1 MQMAPHIEALQSD
14 LAEIAALGDEATAQ
28 AAQRLSVAL
37 RSSVGL
43 RLLDALTEAALELSA
58 QIPSGH
64 VEVRLA
70 GQDPALVFVAEQ
82 QAEPP
87 AVTDDDQSA
96 RITLRL
102 PESLKSKIDAT
113 AAREGVSVNTWLVRA
128 VANAMEPQPRTS
140 SDTRRGRWSGGS
152 QYTGWA
158 R

>member
-28 AAQRLSVAL
+28 AAQRLSLAL

-43 RLLDALTEAALELSA
+43 RMLDALTEAALELSA
-58 QIPSGH
+58 QIPTGH

-70 GQDPALVFVAEQ
+70 GQDPTLVFVAEQ
-82 QAEPP
+82 EAEPP
-87 AVTDDDQSA
+87 AAEDDQSA

-102 PESLKSKIDAT
+102 PESLKARVDAA

-128 VANAMEPQPRTS
+128 LSRAVSSPRPSIRVGNRLTGF
-140 SDTRRGRWSGGS
+140 GRS
-152 QYTGWA
+152 
-158 R
+158 

>member
-28 AAQRLSVAL
+28 AAQRLSLAL

-43 RLLDALTEAALELSA
+43 RMLDALTEAALELSA
-58 QIPSGH
+58 QIPTGH

-70 GQDPALVFVAEQ
+70 GQDPTLVFVAEQ
-82 QAEPP
+82 EAAPP
-87 AVTDDDQSA
+87 AAEDDQSA

-102 PESLKSKIDAT
+102 PESLKARVDAA

-128 VANAMEPQPRTS
+128 LSRAVSSPRPSIRVGNRLTGF
-140 SDTRRGRWSGGS
+140 GRS
-152 QYTGWA
+152 
-158 R
+158 